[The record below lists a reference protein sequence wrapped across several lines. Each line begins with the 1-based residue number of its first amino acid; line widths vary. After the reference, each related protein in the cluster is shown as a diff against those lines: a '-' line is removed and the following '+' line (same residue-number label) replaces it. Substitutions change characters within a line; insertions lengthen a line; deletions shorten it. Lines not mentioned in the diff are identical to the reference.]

1 MARQP
6 TWLKPWPVRRFKEA
20 RDLAFFVGADD
31 GNRTR
36 TVSLGTGLS
45 CPSDLANQDQST
57 QTSTPERPSDT
68 ASAHAV
74 GHAAGTRLPVRRV
87 VTACLQSTFT
97 LSVIVAGLGMNPSPV
112 RLNRPSSGLVV
123 VRRGGQAIAFI
134 LAFRPL
140 TTASVSAGR
149 AIQKFVAETSI
160 NVLTELFS
168 IGSQF
173 SIPQYPQ
180 HQKP

>member
-1 MARQP
+1 MERMTGIEPALSA
-6 TWLKPWPVRRFKEA
+6 WE
-20 RDLAFFVGADD
+20 LACHA
-31 GNRTR
+31 
-36 TVSLGTGLS
+36 
-45 CPSDLANQDQST
+45 PS
-57 QTSTPERPSDT
+57 TSTIGSNPTKPVHASNPQIPLLRVPS
-68 ASAHAV
+68 
-74 GHAAGTRLPVRRV
+74 GTHRARRLPDRR
-87 VTACLQSTFT
+87 ALILCLQSTFT

-168 IGSQF
+168 IGGQF

-180 HQKP
+180 HEKA

>member
-1 MARQP
+1 MSTAICATSSDAAP
-6 TWLKPWPVRRFKEA
+6 TSALEGGLAILKLRFEL
-20 RDLAFFVGADD
+20 RV
-31 GNRTR
+31 
-36 TVSLGTGLS
+36 
-45 CPSDLANQDQST
+45 
-57 QTSTPERPSDT
+57 
-68 ASAHAV
+68 
-74 GHAAGTRLPVRRV
+74 RV
-87 VTACLQSTFT
+87 VELRGLEPLTLCLQSTFT

-140 TTASVSAGR
+140 TTASASAGR

-168 IGSQF
+168 IGGRF
-173 SIPQYPQ
+173 PIPQYPQ